1 MRCVW
6 RAGATIAL
14 MVATPLPVALS
25 GWILAGALMA
35 LLFVAWLVTLFAIL
49 VDDMSIGG
57 KLVWLLAVTLL
68 APLAIPVYAFTRHRR
83 QTKEDLSPRHAGY

>member
-1 MRCVW
+1 MRCIW
-6 RAGATIAL
+6 RAGTTIAL
-14 MVATPLPVALS
+14 MVATLLPVSLS

-35 LLFVAWLVTLFAIL
+35 FLFVAWLVTLFAIL
-49 VDDMSIGG
+49 VDDMSIGE

-83 QTKEDLSPRHAGY
+83 QMKKELSPRHAGY